1 MLGCSKE
8 AGSAAMAAE
17 EIKRK
22 KYSELA
28 KDNHFIPIA
37 PGVPENRLF
46 LFQTARV
53 FKFSRRFFFLF
64 QNQIKWLIFFSAHFN
79 TVKLQDQPLDLVVK

>member
-1 MLGCSKE
+1 
-8 AGSAAMAAE
+8 MAAE

-37 PGVPENRLF
+37 QETFGSWGPAGLELLKDIGTRTIIASGNKR
-46 LFQTARV
+46 ARAN
-53 FKFSRRFFFLF
+53 LF
-64 QNQIKWLIFFSAHFN
+64 QNISLAMSRGNIIN
-79 TVKLQDQPLDLVVK
+79 VKSTLPPLTKIRNSYF